1 MVWSERLSV
10 SNYSW
15 FSAKA
20 IKVVR
25 LRRKNQVEYLLVKN
39 IYFLIKLKMDFFRFK
54 QSNI

>member
-25 LRRKNQVEYLLVKN
+25 LRRKKSGRV
-39 IYFLIKLKMDFFRFK
+39 LIG
-54 QSNI
+54 